1 MLAPRHVRRTRW
13 SAEDDAKLT
22 RGASAG
28 AQISKIA
35 EALGRTVAAVQT
47 RMTKLGLRRNAAAA
61 DAITDAEA

>member
-13 SAEDDAKLT
+13 TAEEDAELT

-28 AQISKIA
+28 TQIPKIA

-47 RMTKLGLRRNAAAA
+47 RMTKLRLRRNATAA